1 MNKVALILLI
11 LDNERVFAT
20 WETGAR
26 DSRTS
31 GEQVQMNEFRTSS
44 VRIFSYRMGCFVCLL
59 FSSVKL
65 VVICRFNC

>member
-1 MNKVALILLI
+1 MSKVART

-20 WETGAR
+20 WEGGAR

-44 VRIFSYRMGCFVCLL
+44 VRIFSYRMGCLVCAMT
-59 FSSVKL
+59 V
-65 VVICRFNC
+65 